1 MFSTKSMDYS
11 SVVAIDVTCFV
22 TCDNYEVT
30 VADFDKNDTVRK
42 TEPLVVIPHVAG
54 HLLR

>member
-11 SVVAIDVTCFV
+11 SVVATDVTCFV

-30 VADFDKNDTVRK
+30 VADFDKNDTVCK
-42 TEPLVVIPHVAG
+42 AEPLVVIPHVAG